1 MEKLFN
7 DGFEVLTTFIESLI
21 VMRFVLLFQDFEFKM
36 RFNKLKYLCCSL
48 IFTALVLV
56 INYILTFEGL
66 LGIIYVLFFFVVSFP
81 LTDSKFHI
89 RISSSIIAVVVLL
102 FGSILA
108 SNLFSTLFR
117 ITLENIYSEL
127 SLTRCLGVITSLFI
141 KYFIFDVILKA
152 IRHGELRLGKREWG
166 LILSVFGIAFVI
178 IALAQ
183 TVAANIE
190 SELYVILL
198 FAAELLSGAIIV
210 VCFYM
215 TIALN
220 KAQIR
225 SEEFRALARQNEYR
239 QQYAQNIKRQYNEIR
254 RIRHDM
260 KQANSVVMALLNE
273 AKSDE
278 AIKYMQKTAREISEF
293 DLIIDVGNDFVNAI
307 LNTKIAE
314 AKRHEIGILCS
325 VDKEIAVVDEV
336 DLCNLLGNM
345 IDNAIEA
352 CDKQSNGERF
362 IEVKIQAFPH
372 QFLIGVA
379 NTVDKDVIKENGDL
393 HTTKEDVDNH
403 GFGIKSI
410 RAIVKKYD
418 GTVQFSQ
425 ENGFFH
431 CDAILTR

>member
-1 MEKLFN
+1 MEKIFN
-7 DGFEVLTTFIESLI
+7 DGFEILTTFIEGLI
-21 VMRFVLLFQDFEFKM
+21 VMRFVLVFQDFEFKM

-48 IFTALVLV
+48 IYTAMILV
-56 INYILTFEGL
+56 INYIFPFEGL
-66 LGIIYVLFFFVVSFP
+66 LGIIYIIFFILVSLP
-81 LTDSKFHI
+81 LTDSKIHI
-89 RISSSIIAVVVLL
+89 RVLSSTIAVIVLL
-102 FGSILA
+102 FVATLSL
-108 SNLFSTLFR
+108 NLLSTIFR
-117 ITLENIYSEL
+117 VPLEQIYSEL
-127 SLTRCLGVITSLFI
+127 SLTRFLAVITSLII
-141 KYFIFDVILKA
+141 KIFIFDIILKA
-152 IRHGELRLGKREWG
+152 VRHNELKLGKREWE
-166 LILSVFGIAFVI
+166 LILSIFGIAFVI
-178 IALAQ
+178 IALNQ

-220 KAQIR
+220 KAQR
-225 SEEFRALARQNEYR
+225 NSEELRTIARQNEYH

-325 VDKEIAVVDEV
+325 VNKEIAAVDEV

-418 GTVQFSQ
+418 GTVNFSQ

>member
-1 MEKLFN
+1 MENLFN
-7 DGFEVLTTFIESLI
+7 DGFEVMSTFVESLI
-21 VMRFVLLFQDFEFKM
+21 VMRFVLLFQDFDIKM

-48 IFTALVLV
+48 VFTALVLV
-56 INYILTFEGL
+56 INYILPFEGL
-66 LGIIYVLFFFVVSFP
+66 LGIIYVFFFIIVSLP
-81 LTDSKFHI
+81 LTDSKFNI

-102 FGSILA
+102 FGSISV
-108 SNLFSTLFR
+108 SNIFSILFR
-117 ITLENIYSEL
+117 VTLENLYSKL
-127 SLTRCLGVITSLFI
+127 SLIRCFALITSLFF
-141 KYFIFDVILKA
+141 KFFIFDVILKA
-152 IRHGELRLGKREWG
+152 MRHSEFRLGKREWA

-178 IALAQ
+178 IALVQ
-183 TVAANIE
+183 TVAASIE

-198 FAAELLSGAIIV
+198 FVAELLSGAIIV

-220 KAQIR
+220 QAQR
-225 SEEFRALARQNEYR
+225 NSEKLRTLARQNEYR

-260 KQANSVVMALLNE
+260 KQANSVVMALLSE

-278 AIKYMQKTAREISEF
+278 AMKFMQKTAHEISEF
-293 DLIIDVGNDFVNAI
+293 DIIIDVGNDFVNAI

-325 VDKEIAVVDEV
+325 VDKEIAAVDEF

-352 CDKQSNGERF
+352 CNKQTKSERF
-362 IEVKIQAFPH
+362 IQVKIQAFPH

-379 NTVDKDVIKENGDL
+379 NTVDRDVIKENGDL
-393 HTTKEDVDNH
+393 LTTKEDADNH
-403 GFGIKSI
+403 GFGVKSI

-425 ENGFFH
+425 ENGFFY